1 MYISGSIFATVSTVS
16 SLGDDV
22 IRFVEV
28 RAGDNHFIGFKSN
41 LDCSLHDGDLC
52 ASGNCSS
59 YLSNGV
65 RHWRLY
71 GRIYCSQACYAT
83 WVSARQTENLTSKL
97 LPRPEKHLLN
107 SGALLSWLIM
117 SICLGECQGSITW
130 CSFNFYTARYNSE
143 SHSMQ
148 IPEGAYNLGEQD
160 DSK

>member
-65 RHWRLY
+65 RHRRLC
-71 GRIYCSQACYAT
+71 GRVSSAQASNACG
-83 WVSARQTENLTSKL
+83 VSLKFL
-97 LPRPEKHLLN
+97 
-107 SGALLSWLIM
+107 
-117 SICLGECQGSITW
+117 EC
-130 CSFNFYTARYNSE
+130 
-143 SHSMQ
+143 
-148 IPEGAYNLGEQD
+148 
-160 DSK
+160 